1 MRSTIDL
8 DLVRGLGVR
17 LDGGLRRLLRPREP
31 VALIDFPNHA
41 NAGDSLI
48 WLGELAWLRAAGHE
62 LVYAADHTGF
72 CPRELERRL
81 PRGTILL
88 HGGGNL
94 GDLWPTYQ
102 RLRERVITSFPH
114 HRIVQLP
121 QTVHFREAAAAARME
136 RVVRSH
142 PDLVVC
148 VRDRRS
154 EAFAREHLAAR
165 TELLPDMAFALGPL
179 HPCPAAHEVVF
190 LLRGDSERADHI
202 VVPAGPQLDWPTQPP
217 GWRALRQTTRVVGR
231 LGALLPPL
239 ARTAAPVLPR
249 GYELLARER
258 LRTALGVIGIG
269 EVLVTDRLHGHIL
282 ALLAGVP
289 HVMLD
294 NSYGKLGEF
303 HAAWTATAATAR
315 QATTAQNPNR
325 LTRELRADHPQRV
338 VPAGAS

>member
-1 MRSTIDL
+1 MRSTVDL
-8 DLVRGLGVR
+8 DLVRGLRVR
-17 LDGGLRRLLRPREP
+17 LDAGLRRLLRPGEP
-31 VALIDFPNHA
+31 VALVDFPNHA

-62 LVYAADHTGF
+62 LVYTADHTGL

-81 PRGTILL
+81 PGGTILL

-102 RLRERVITSFPH
+102 ALRERVITSFPR

-121 QTVHFREAAAAARME
+121 QTVHFREAAAVARME

-154 EAFAREHLAAR
+154 EAFARERLAAR

-179 HPCPAAHEVVF
+179 HPCPAAHEAVC
-190 LLRGDSERADHI
+190 LLRGDSERAEHV
-202 VVPAGPQLDWPTQPP
+202 VVPAGPQLDWPARTRR
-217 GWRALRQTTRVVGR
+217 WRSLRQTTRVVGK
-231 LGALLPPL
+231 LSALLPPL
-239 ARTAAPVLPR
+239 ARTAAPLLSR

-258 LRTALGVIGIG
+258 LRAALRVIGLG

-289 HVMLD
+289 HVLLD

-303 HAAWTATAATAR
+303 RAAWTAAAVTAR
-315 QATTAQNPNR
+315 QASAKENPN
-325 LTRELRADHPQRV
+325 LLARELHPNRR
-338 VPAGAS
+338 PRILSAAAP